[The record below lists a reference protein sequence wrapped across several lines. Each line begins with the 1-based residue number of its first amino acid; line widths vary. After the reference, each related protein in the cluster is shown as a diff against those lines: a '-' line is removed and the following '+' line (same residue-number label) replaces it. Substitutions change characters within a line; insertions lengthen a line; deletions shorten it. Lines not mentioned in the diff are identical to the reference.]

1 MNIWKKKTFD
11 IWIFDYLDWDTKTGI
26 FRKMDFKYPIR
37 KNVLWMDIYEKGPFI
52 EDIYNYI
59 YIMNNIVKTYIIH
72 LNQRS
77 WFSIAM
83 SAIDGKKP
91 WSLK

>member
-1 MNIWKKKTFD
+1 
-11 IWIFDYLDWDTKTGI
+11 
-26 FRKMDFKYPIR
+26 
-37 KNVLWMDIYEKGPFI
+37 MDIYEKGPFI

-77 WFSIAM
+77 
-83 SAIDGKKP
+83 
-91 WSLK
+91 